1 MKYKP
6 LKGLVVAAMLAS
18 SLVLAAPQ
26 SLAAG
31 PEPSVVTVTGYAQQ
45 EVAPDTAYV
54 TIGTTSTDADAQQAR
69 TKNNLAMNEVTN
81 ALKAMGIPTEN
92 MKTTGFYMSPNY
104 DMKGQKVTSYTVSN
118 NLEVKLTDLTMVSQ
132 VINKAGSLGA
142 NQINN
147 VRFTNEH
154 ADQIKENLIKEAVHN
169 GQRAAQAAAEAA
181 GSQLGAVKEINIS
194 GTSPSYNRV
203 YAAGMSLRAVKMEA
217 ADSTPVEA
225 GTNTLSQSVNL
236 TYYLQ

>member
-1 MKYKP
+1 
-6 LKGLVVAAMLAS
+6 
-18 SLVLAAPQ
+18 
-26 SLAAG
+26 
-31 PEPSVVTVTGYAQQ
+31 
-45 EVAPDTAYV
+45 
-54 TIGTTSTDADAQQAR
+54 
-69 TKNNLAMNEVTN
+69 
-81 ALKAMGIPTEN
+81 
-92 MKTTGFYMSPNY
+92 
-104 DMKGQKVTSYTVSN
+104 
-118 NLEVKLTDLTMVSQ
+118 
-132 VINKAGSLGA
+132 

>member
-1 MKYKP
+1 
-6 LKGLVVAAMLAS
+6 
-18 SLVLAAPQ
+18 
-26 SLAAG
+26 
-31 PEPSVVTVTGYAQQ
+31 
-45 EVAPDTAYV
+45 
-54 TIGTTSTDADAQQAR
+54 
-69 TKNNLAMNEVTN
+69 MNQVTN
-81 ALKAMGIPTEN
+81 ALKAMGIPAEN

-104 DMKGQKVTSYTVSN
+104 DMKGQKVTSYTVTNS
-118 NLEVKLTDLTMVSQ
+118 LEVKLTDLTMVSQ

-169 GQRAAQAAAEAA
+169 GQRTAQAAAEAA

-194 GTSPSYNRV
+194 GTGPSYSRV
-203 YAAGMSLRAVKMEA
+203 YGAAMSLRAVNKME

-225 GTNTLSQSVNL
+225 GTNTLSQSVSL

>member
-1 MKYKP
+1 
-6 LKGLVVAAMLAS
+6 
-18 SLVLAAPQ
+18 
-26 SLAAG
+26 
-31 PEPSVVTVTGYAQQ
+31 
-45 EVAPDTAYV
+45 
-54 TIGTTSTDADAQQAR
+54 
-69 TKNNLAMNEVTN
+69 
-81 ALKAMGIPTEN
+81 
-92 MKTTGFYMSPNY
+92 
-104 DMKGQKVTSYTVSN
+104 MKGQKVTSYTVTNS
-118 NLEVKLTDLTMVSQ
+118 LEVKLTDLTMVSQ

-181 GSQLGAVKEINIS
+181 GSQLGAVKEIDIS

-203 YAAGMSLRAVKMEA
+203 YGAALSLRSVNKMEG
-217 ADSTPVEA
+217 DSTPVEA

>member
-26 SLAAG
+26 ALAAG

-69 TKNNLAMNEVTN
+69 TKNNLAMNQVTN
-81 ALKAMGIPTEN
+81 ALKAMGIPAEN

-104 DMKGQKVTSYTVSN
+104 DMKGQKVTSYTVTNS
-118 NLEVKLTDLTMVSQ
+118 LEVKLTDLTMVSQ

-147 VRFTNEH
+147 VLAFPGIFRGALDCGARDINYDMKVAAAH
-154 ADQIKENLIKEAVHN
+154 AIAELVTDDKLCAEYIIPGALEPGV
-169 GQRAAQAAAEAA
+169 AAHVAERVAEAA
-181 GSQLGAVKEINIS
+181 VRSGAIRK
-194 GTSPSYNRV
+194 
-203 YAAGMSLRAVKMEA
+203 
-217 ADSTPVEA
+217 
-225 GTNTLSQSVNL
+225 
-236 TYYLQ
+236 